1 MRLLLLRGCRG
12 SGSFMSLD
20 EQRKCDIALLKSLGI
35 KCAQPPRS
43 LPTYLAQY
51 TRIVCSS
58 AACVEY
64 LTNAECA
71 MVREYTCGAVVGS
84 AVATNGNP
92 MRITVRSTALRIG
105 TAGGTCSTD
114 SVGRDTRFVGSEG
127 VPLYPTVRLVVRC
140 D

>member
-1 MRLLLLRGCRG
+1 
-12 SGSFMSLD
+12 
-20 EQRKCDIALLKSLGI
+20 
-35 KCAQPPRS
+35 
-43 LPTYLAQY
+43 
-51 TRIVCSS
+51 
-58 AACVEY
+58 
-64 LTNAECA
+64 

-127 VPLYPTVRLVVRC
+127 VPLYPIVRLVAQM
-140 D
+140 